1 MLLSVGLGLLTILVN
16 LRDLGV
22 LGTGIGHAAFTG
34 GVIGILLGAP
44 WLWTILTGMLVAL
57 LSQRIEGKRVSSAN
71 SVIVAF
77 TFILAFGSYFPTL
90 FRAGF
95 YGYGLLFG
103 SMLGVDSFDI
113 MLTSVATLLLVV
125 FL

>member
-1 MLLSVGLGLLTILVN
+1 MLSFDFVQRALLEIMLLSVGLGLLTILVN
-16 LRDLGV
+16 LRDLECWYR
-22 LGTGIGHAAFTG
+22 HWACSFHG

-77 TFILAFGSYFPTL
+77 TFILAFGLILSYFVP
-90 FRAGF
+90 GSF
-95 YGYGLLFG
+95 YGYGSTFRLHVG
-103 SMLGVDSFDI
+103 G
-113 MLTSVATLLLVV
+113 
-125 FL
+125 

>member
-1 MLLSVGLGLLTILVN
+1 VAL
-16 LRDLGV
+16 D
-22 LGTGIGHAAFTG
+22 H
-34 GVIGILLGAP
+34 
-44 WLWTILTGMLVAL
+44 LTGMLVAL

-77 TFILAFGSYFPTL
+77 TLSWPSGSYFPTCSG
-90 FRAGF
+90 AGSTVM
-95 YGYGLLFG
+95 GLLFG

-125 FL
+125 FFVRHYWEY